1 MEWISRLSRVLRSQY
16 NHWQQAN
23 ISPEQW
29 LEKALEEL
37 ERQIIELRRALAG
50 AIAATKSSERNL
62 TIYESQAAIWFDRA
76 QLALNENQEDLAR
89 EALTHREAYLSQAK
103 SLNQQISEQG
113 IVIYQLKQDLRVLE
127 RKLQEAKGKK
137 SLYVARLRSALAS
150 QRLQE
155 IIGDGANGA
164 YSNIFEKIE
173 TQILELESQSQLSG
187 DPLEKNFAVL
197 EQQARVESEL
207 NALKTRPFKKLEP
220 GQDSLI
226 RNEIEQEIQQL
237 RSLLA
242 SSPPESLPPK
252 PPQSTS
258 ATPATEAELKQLKS
272 QLDQI

>member
-23 ISPEQW
+23 ISPEQL
-29 LEKALEEL
+29 LEQALEEL
-37 ERQIIELRRALAG
+37 ERQVIELRRALAG

-62 TIYESQAAIWFDRA
+62 TIYQSQAASWFDRA
-76 QLALNENQEDLAR
+76 QLALNKNQEDLAR

-113 IVIYQLKQDLRVLE
+113 IVIHQLKQDLRVLE

-137 SLYVARLRSALAS
+137 SLYVARLRSAIAS
-150 QRLQE
+150 QRMQE
-155 IIGDGANGA
+155 IMGDGTNGA
-164 YSNIFEKIE
+164 YNDIFEKIE

-197 EQQARVESEL
+197 ERQARVEAE
-207 NALKTRPFKKLEP
+207 LKTLKTQSFKKIES
-220 GQDSLI
+220 GQDSFNA
-226 RNEIEQEIQQL
+226 NEIDPEIQQL

-242 SSPPESLPPK
+242 NSPSESLPPK
-252 PPQSTS
+252 PSPS
-258 ATPATEAELKQLKS
+258 TPATDTTEAELKQLKS